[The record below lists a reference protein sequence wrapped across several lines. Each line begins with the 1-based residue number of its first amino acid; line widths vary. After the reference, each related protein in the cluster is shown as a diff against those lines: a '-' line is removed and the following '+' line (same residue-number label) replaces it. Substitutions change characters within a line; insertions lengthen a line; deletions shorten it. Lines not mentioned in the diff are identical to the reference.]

1 MILNAFIY
9 ANFHE
14 INSDLVNW
22 ILQNVDGISDRR
34 EARKFIGNMLRKNYI
49 KHTVN
54 KLTFSEN
61 SYYQFGEGDT
71 GGHLLNED
79 EGMRRQIEIYS
90 LLDAYINEIFFI
102 FILFETI
109 DSASTLI
116 GHSPYMDDTE
126 SMISENISHMP
137 SSHVNTIPHQ
147 IGQPPS
153 LPAPECFMPTQAHY
167 FTVGSSVS
175 ANDPNYYVIEKP
187 MSMMSGGTLPHLQK
201 ASSKSS
207 TTSKSCSST
216 ESQKYMI
223 KNLIQQTNHS
233 KCN

>member
-1 MILNAFIY
+1 
-9 ANFHE
+9 
-14 INSDLVNW
+14 
-22 ILQNVDGISDRR
+22 
-34 EARKFIGNMLRKNYI
+34 MLRKNFI

-61 SYYQFGEGDT
+61 SYYQFGEGDAS
-71 GGHLLNED
+71 GGCLLNED
-79 EGMRRQIEIYS
+79 DGKILIKFLIHIEFASNS
-90 LLDAYINEIFFI
+90 LKLPA
-102 FILFETI
+102 

-116 GHSPYMDDTE
+116 GHNPYMDDSE
-126 SMISENISHMP
+126 SIISDHISNLP
-137 SSHVNTIPHQ
+137 SRVNVLPNYQ
-147 IGQPPS
+147 LGPPPS
-153 LPAPECFMPTQAHY
+153 LPAPECFIPNQAHY

-175 ANDPNYYVIEKP
+175 GANDPNYYVIEKP
-187 MSMMSGGTLPHLQK
+187 MSMISNAGLPHLQK

-233 KCN
+233 EFQ

>member
-1 MILNAFIY
+1 M
-9 ANFHE
+9 E
-14 INSDLVNW
+14 
-22 ILQNVDGISDRR
+22 NVEGIHDRR
-34 EARKFIGNMLRKNYI
+34 ESRKFIGNMLRKNYI

-61 SYYQFGEGDT
+61 SYYQFGEGDS
-71 GGHLLNED
+71 GSGCLLNED
-79 EGMRRQIEIYS
+79 DGKKKNFISMFAFINWI
-90 LLDAYINEIFFI
+90 LLS
-102 FILFETI
+102 T

-116 GHSPYMDDTE
+116 GHNAYMLDDSE
-126 SMISENISHMP
+126 SIISDHISNLP
-137 SSHVNTIPHQ
+137 SHVNALPNYQ
-147 IGQPPS
+147 LGPPPS
-153 LPAPECFMPTQAHY
+153 LPAPECFMPNQAHY

-175 ANDPNYYVIEKP
+175 GANDPNYYVIEKP
-187 MSMMSGGTLPHLQK
+187 MSMISNAGLPHLQK

-233 KCN
+233 KLYNHQIIHVWMFGF

>member
-1 MILNAFIY
+1 
-9 ANFHE
+9 
-14 INSDLVNW
+14 
-22 ILQNVDGISDRR
+22 
-34 EARKFIGNMLRKNYI
+34 
-49 KHTVN
+49 
-54 KLTFSEN
+54 
-61 SYYQFGEGDT
+61 
-71 GGHLLNED
+71 
-79 EGMRRQIEIYS
+79 
-90 LLDAYINEIFFI
+90 
-102 FILFETI
+102 
-109 DSASTLI
+109 
-116 GHSPYMDDTE
+116 MDDTE

-153 LPAPECFMPTQAHY
+153 LPAPECFMPGQAHY

-187 MSMMSGGTLPHLQK
+187 ISMVSGGTLPHLQK

-233 KCN
+233 K